1 MFHVTLLI
9 CAYFK
14 TVSYYFVS
22 QALKVLETGELL
34 VIFCVEVFGFLKI
47 FILCASLSLDLES
60 RKNASWKDCLLEKSL
75 IERMPTP
82 HFVFQ

>member
-1 MFHVTLLI
+1 MF
-9 CAYFK
+9 
-14 TVSYYFVS
+14 
-22 QALKVLETGELL
+22 QALKVLETLELL
-34 VIFCVEVFGFLKI
+34 IYFVFKFLGFFKI
-47 FILCASLSLDLES
+47 FILCASLSLNLES